1 MGSGMGRLLYYIEG
15 QFSLNTDPAIRT
27 WLWMLLGL
35 VVLRLL
41 LSPFIRAGLLH
52 ELHQERKGE
61 RGLFFSPA

>member
-1 MGSGMGRLLYYIEG
+1 MGRLLYYVEG

-27 WLWMLLGL
+27 WLWMFLGL

-61 RGLFFSPA
+61 RGLFFFPV